1 MIELTVNG
9 AQHRVDVPEDTPV
22 PWVLSED
29 LGRTRIGGQGMN
41 RRQFLNAA
49 GMTAASL
56 LLAPTGGRAQS
67 RKEVFIGGRRAR
79 VVDIHAHCD
88 FLAVRPVIEGT
99 SMAGANLNRLLGA
112 EYLGEMDAR
121 GIDVAALSVNRFWW
135 YEADRDQAREIV
147 AIHERELAV
156 WCERYPD
163 RFVAMSSPSL
173 QYPDLAVEQ
182 VRHAVS
188 ELGHRGVA
196 VGGNIGGK
204 VPSTAEYDEFWGTVE
219 ELDVPVF
226 MHPTNS
232 ANIVQPGVL
241 GGPGG
246 LNNVIGNPLETTLF
260 LSRMIFDGTLDRFPN
275 LKICAAHGGGYLP
288 SYIGRTEVACARNN
302 ANCVN
307 TRSPSEYL
315 RTQIF
320 ADSMVF
326 NEEGLRH
333 LVAVMGAGQVV
344 YGTDIP
350 AAWPDTLDLIVE
362 SPSLSDAEKEAI
374 VGGNLIEMLKL

>member
-1 MIELTVNG
+1 
-9 AQHRVDVPEDTPV
+9 
-22 PWVLSED
+22 
-29 LGRTRIGGQGMN
+29 MN

-49 GMTAASL
+49 GMTAGSL

-67 RKEVFIGGRRAR
+67 RKEVFIGGRRVR

-99 SMAGANLNRLLGA
+99 SMADANLNRLLGA
-112 EYLGEMDAR
+112 EYLAEMDAR

-147 AIHERELAV
+147 AIHERELAA

-163 RFVAMSSPSL
+163 RLVAMSSPSL

-182 VRHAVS
+182 VRDA
-188 ELGHRGVA
+188 
-196 VGGNIGGK
+196 
-204 VPSTAEYDEFWGTVE
+204 
-219 ELDVPVF
+219 
-226 MHPTNS
+226 

-260 LSRMIFDGTLDRFPN
+260 LSRMIIDGTLARFPN
-275 LKICAAHGGGYLP
+275 LKVCAAHGGGYLP

-307 TRSPSEYL
+307 TKSPSEYL
-315 RTQIF
+315 RTQIL
-320 ADSMVF
+320 AHSMVF

>member
-1 MIELTVNG
+1 
-9 AQHRVDVPEDTPV
+9 
-22 PWVLSED
+22 
-29 LGRTRIGGQGMN
+29 MN

-49 GMTAASL
+49 GMTAGSL

-67 RKEVFIGGRRAR
+67 RKEVYIGGRRVR

-112 EYLGEMDAR
+112 EYLAEMDAR

-147 AIHERELAV
+147 AIHERELAA

-163 RFVAMSSPSL
+163 RLVAMSSPSL

-182 VRHAVS
+182 VRYAVT

-196 VGGNIGGK
+196 VGGNIGGN

-260 LSRMIFDGTLDRFPN
+260 LSRMIIDGTLDRFPN
-275 LKICAAHGGGYLP
+275 LKVCAAHGGGYLP

-307 TRSPSEYL
+307 TKSPSEYL
-315 RTQIF
+315 RTQIL

>member
-1 MIELTVNG
+1 
-9 AQHRVDVPEDTPV
+9 
-22 PWVLSED
+22 
-29 LGRTRIGGQGMN
+29 MN
-41 RRQFLNAA
+41 RRQFLTAA
-49 GMTAASL
+49 GMTAGSL

-67 RKEVFIGGRRAR
+67 RKEVFIGGRRVR

-112 EYLGEMDAR
+112 EYLAEMDAR

-147 AIHERELAV
+147 AIHERELVA

-163 RFVAMSSPSL
+163 RLVAMSSPSL

-182 VRHAVS
+182 VRYAV
-188 ELGHRGVA
+188 
-196 VGGNIGGK
+196 
-204 VPSTAEYDEFWGTVE
+204 
-219 ELDVPVF
+219 
-226 MHPTNS
+226 
-232 ANIVQPGVL
+232 NIVQPGVL

-260 LSRMIFDGTLDRFPN
+260 LSRMIIDGTLDRFPN
-275 LKICAAHGGGYLP
+275 LKVCAAHGGGYLP

-307 TRSPSEYL
+307 TKSPSEYL
-315 RTQIF
+315 RTQIL